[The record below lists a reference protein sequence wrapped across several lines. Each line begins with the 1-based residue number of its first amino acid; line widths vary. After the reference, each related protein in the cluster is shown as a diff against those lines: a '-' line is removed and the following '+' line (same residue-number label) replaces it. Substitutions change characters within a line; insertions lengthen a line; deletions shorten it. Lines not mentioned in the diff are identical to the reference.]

1 MDGAVGSLDDAEHGG
16 QAETSTLA
24 WGFGGEK
31 GVEEIVENI
40 SSHPDA
46 RVGDLEEDK
55 AAEDRTRFERLLRR
69 GADVLDGE
77 AKASAT
83 IEFRII
89 E

>member
-1 MDGAVGSLDDAEHGG
+1 MEPPARLTIPNTVDKPRPVPWPGG
-16 QAETSTLA
+16 LVEK
-24 WGFGGEK
+24 K